1 MTPFS
6 ALAVALVVVLC
17 AMQAHGQVTGYTM
30 TNANIR
36 VAVHECALES
46 QVGETTS
53 THDCSRVGRDY
64 WCDATFD
71 CPNSQATYGPIETW
85 DTSRVT
91 CLTITARDDQPDACS
106 TETGHSLIRDGLFNN
121 MRGFNKPIGH
131 WNTAAVTLF
140 AGVFNLAGAFNQ
152 PLHWDVGAAETFR
165 AMFSGCGTFNQD
177 LSHWTPSTALV
188 DASYMFSSSAM
199 DSDVRDSNG
208 DPWGITGVST
218 SGMYSSTCLSQRDQG
233 QGERQDNI
241 RLGAWLCP
249 WTPANCDTL
258 TCGTGTTLRADPC
271 ADGMYSSTCAR
282 TPGGVPLTRI
292 CARSTCDVV
301 DQDTC
306 CEASAPGTSAS
317 APDTSGVARAAPV
330 AVLALVALL
339 FG

>member
-1 MTPFS
+1 
-6 ALAVALVVVLC
+6 
-17 AMQAHGQVTGYTM
+17 
-30 TNANIR
+30 
-36 VAVHECALES
+36 
-46 QVGETTS
+46 
-53 THDCSRVGRDY
+53 
-64 WCDATFD
+64 
-71 CPNSQATYGPIETW
+71 
-85 DTSRVT
+85 
-91 CLTITARDDQPDACS
+91 
-106 TETGHSLIRDGLFNN
+106 

-258 TCGTGTTLRADPC
+258 TCGTGTTLRADP
-271 ADGMYSSTCAR
+271 AGY
-282 TPGGVPLTRI
+282 TPGGRPLGTNL
-292 CARSTCDVV
+292 CARSTCDNVV
-301 DQDTC
+301 DQGTC
-306 CEASAPGTSAS
+306 CEAIAPATT
-317 APDTSGVARAAPV
+317 TSGVARATPV